1 MRSFAIWRASHPV
14 SHPRLWS
21 SPARAGLCWIL
32 WSSHTGGCW
41 QRPAQCGAVVGV
53 DVRTGAGALHLRSEN
68 AFSINDF
75 AHSPVRRIVCENSET
90 MLDYFLG
97 LTEMFVQGAFRDVL
111 HFSLWDSQL
120 WKD

>member
-1 MRSFAIWRASHPV
+1 MVLSHGGV
-14 SHPRLWS
+14 L
-21 SPARAGLCWIL
+21 AE
-32 WSSHTGGCW
+32 TGAV
-41 QRPAQCGAVVGV
+41 RAVVGV